1 MKKESNIEGIINISP
16 KGKGT
21 VRVKGTDISV
31 EIEHGFLKT
40 ACQGDTVSVF
50 IFPHKKD
57 EALRGEVT
65 KIIRRSKVGF
75 AGVLEKEGETYLLIP
90 SDPKMYSN
98 IIIPK
103 DKLAGAKTSQK
114 VFALITDWT
123 NMQTPPIGEINK
135 ILGKPRE
142 NDAEMEAIAL
152 EKGFNATFPKEV
164 VKEAEKITQNGI
176 QEKDIKNRRD
186 FRQTTTFTIDPV
198 DAKDFDDAISFSKI
212 SDNLFEV
219 GIHIADVSHYL
230 KNGSLLDKEAK
241 KRGTSVYLV
250 DRTIPMLP
258 EELSN
263 DLCSLKPE
271 VDRLTFSAVFLID
284 RNGLVHK
291 KWFGRT
297 VINSNKRFSY
307 EDAEKIINDK
317 KGPYFY
323 ELKTLNQ
330 IAQKLL
336 KKRIEKGAIII
347 EQDEVRFKL
356 DENGYPLSVSIKERG
371 QSNKMIEEFMLLAN
385 RQVAETISDK
395 NKQKDFGVFL
405 YRIHDLPNKEKI
417 EDLKYFLKKIGYK
430 INTKS
435 ENISAEEINNLM
447 RQLDGHPLQNTIG
460 NMVIRSMAKA
470 NYSTKNIGHFGLG
483 FRYYTHFTSPI
494 RRYPDV
500 VVHRLLF
507 EYLEKRKIEK
517 KHWDLYEKICLDSS
531 LREKEA
537 SEAERSSIKY
547 KQVEYM
553 SGKIGENFEGT
564 ITGVTEWG
572 LFVEEDKTKCEG
584 LISVRNLSDDY
595 YVFDKK
601 GMSILGQKKKK
612 KYRIG
617 DKIKF
622 RVKDANLN
630 KKTID
635 YEIR

>member
-16 KGKGT
+16 KGKGA

-31 EIEHGFLKT
+31 EIEHNFLKT

-103 DKLAGAKTSQK
+103 DKLAGAKTGQK

-142 NDAEMEAIAL
+142 NNAEMEAIAL

-186 FRQTTTFTIDPV
+186 FRQTTTFTVDPV

-284 RNGLVHK
+284 RNGIVHK

-307 EDAEKIINDK
+307 EDAEKIINNK
-317 KGPYFY
+317 KGSYFY

-417 EDLKYFLKKIGYK
+417 DDLKYFLKKIGYK
-430 INTKS
+430 INTKG

-460 NMVIRSMAKA
+460 NMV
-470 NYSTKNIGHFGLG
+470 
-483 FRYYTHFTSPI
+483 
-494 RRYPDV
+494 
-500 VVHRLLF
+500 
-507 EYLEKRKIEK
+507 
-517 KHWDLYEKICLDSS
+517 
-531 LREKEA
+531 
-537 SEAERSSIKY
+537 
-547 KQVEYM
+547 
-553 SGKIGENFEGT
+553 
-564 ITGVTEWG
+564 
-572 LFVEEDKTKCEG
+572 
-584 LISVRNLSDDY
+584 
-595 YVFDKK
+595 
-601 GMSILGQKKKK
+601 
-612 KYRIG
+612 
-617 DKIKF
+617 
-622 RVKDANLN
+622 
-630 KKTID
+630 
-635 YEIR
+635 

>member
-31 EIEHGFLKT
+31 EIEHNFLNT
-40 ACQGDTVSVF
+40 ACQGDSVSVF

-75 AGVLEKEGETYLLIP
+75 AGVLEKEGETYFLVP

-103 DKLAGAKTSQK
+103 DKLAGAKIGQK

-142 NDAEMEAIAL
+142 NNAEMEAIAL

-284 RNGLVHK
+284 RNGIVHK
-291 KWFGRT
+291 KWFGRS
-297 VINSNKRFSY
+297 VINSNNRFSY

-317 KGPYFY
+317 KGPYLY

-385 RQVAETISDK
+385 RLVAETISDK

-417 EDLKYFLKKIGYK
+417 DDLKYFLKKIGYK
-430 INTKS
+430 INTKG

-553 SGKIGENFEGT
+553 SSRIGEKFEGT

-601 GMSILGQKKKK
+601 GMSISGQKKKK

-635 YEIR
+635 YEIK

>member
-31 EIEHGFLKT
+31 EIEHNFLNT
-40 ACQGDTVSVF
+40 ACQGDSVSVF

-75 AGVLEKEGETYLLIP
+75 AGVLEKEGETYFLVP

-103 DKLAGAKTSQK
+103 DKLAGAKIGQK

-142 NDAEMEAIAL
+142 NNAEMEAIAL

-284 RNGLVHK
+284 RNGIVHK
-291 KWFGRT
+291 KWFGRS

-417 EDLKYFLKKIGYK
+417 DDLKYFLKKIGYK
-430 INTKS
+430 INTKG

-517 KHWDLYEKICLDSS
+517 KHWDSYEKICLDSS

-601 GMSILGQKKKK
+601 GMSISGQKKKK

>member
-31 EIEHGFLKT
+31 EIEHNFLKT

-75 AGVLEKEGETYLLIP
+75 AGVLEKEGETYFLVP

-103 DKLAGAKTSQK
+103 DKLAGAKIGQK

-176 QEKDIKNRRD
+176 QEKDLKNRRD

-284 RNGLVHK
+284 RNGIVHK

-307 EDAEKIINDK
+307 EDAEKIINNK
-317 KGPYFY
+317 KGSYFY

-417 EDLKYFLKKIGYK
+417 DDLKYFLKKIGYK

-447 RQLDGHPLQNTIG
+447 GQLNGHPLQNTIG
-460 NMVIRSMAKA
+460 SMVIRSMAKA

-635 YEIR
+635 YEIK

>member
-31 EIEHGFLKT
+31 EIEHNFLKT
-40 ACQGDTVSVF
+40 ACQGDSVSVF

-75 AGVLEKEGETYLLIP
+75 AGVLEKEGETYFLVP

-103 DKLAGAKTSQK
+103 DKLAGAKTGQK

-176 QEKDIKNRRD
+176 QEKDTKNRRD
-186 FRQTTTFTIDPV
+186 FRQTNTFTIDPV
-198 DAKDFDDAISFSKI
+198 DAKDFDDAISFSKV

-284 RNGLVHK
+284 RNG
-291 KWFGRT
+291 
-297 VINSNKRFSY
+297 
-307 EDAEKIINDK
+307 
-317 KGPYFY
+317 
-323 ELKTLNQ
+323 
-330 IAQKLL
+330 
-336 KKRIEKGAIII
+336 
-347 EQDEVRFKL
+347 
-356 DENGYPLSVSIKERG
+356 
-371 QSNKMIEEFMLLAN
+371 
-385 RQVAETISDK
+385 
-395 NKQKDFGVFL
+395 
-405 YRIHDLPNKEKI
+405 
-417 EDLKYFLKKIGYK
+417 
-430 INTKS
+430 
-435 ENISAEEINNLM
+435 
-447 RQLDGHPLQNTIG
+447 
-460 NMVIRSMAKA
+460 
-470 NYSTKNIGHFGLG
+470 
-483 FRYYTHFTSPI
+483 
-494 RRYPDV
+494 
-500 VVHRLLF
+500 
-507 EYLEKRKIEK
+507 
-517 KHWDLYEKICLDSS
+517 
-531 LREKEA
+531 
-537 SEAERSSIKY
+537 
-547 KQVEYM
+547 
-553 SGKIGENFEGT
+553 
-564 ITGVTEWG
+564 
-572 LFVEEDKTKCEG
+572 
-584 LISVRNLSDDY
+584 
-595 YVFDKK
+595 
-601 GMSILGQKKKK
+601 
-612 KYRIG
+612 
-617 DKIKF
+617 
-622 RVKDANLN
+622 
-630 KKTID
+630 
-635 YEIR
+635 

>member
-103 DKLAGAKTSQK
+103 DKLAGAKTGQK

-263 DLCSLKPE
+263 DLCSLKPG

-284 RNGLVHK
+284 RNGIVHK

-307 EDAEKIINDK
+307 EDAEKIINNK
-317 KGPYFY
+317 KGSYFY

-417 EDLKYFLKKIGYK
+417 DDLKYFLKKIGYK
-430 INTKS
+430 INTQG

-447 RQLDGHPLQNTIG
+447 RQLNGHPLQNTIG

-537 SEAERSSIKY
+537 SEAERSSVKY

-553 SGKIGENFEGT
+553 SSRIGEKFEGT

-601 GMSILGQKKKK
+601 GMSISGQKKKK

-635 YEIR
+635 YEIK